1 MEFLGRVLVLGAT
14 ALALEAGA
22 GAGAGITPASAR
34 VLLTRD
40 QAIAQIYGAGARAQA
55 RTAYLTDAQVEAV
68 KRAARA
74 PFDAHRVTYYEIA
87 RGDTALGLA
96 FVDQNVVRTQTETLL
111 IALDPAGAIRA
122 IEVLAWNEP
131 DDFRPPGRWLD
142 RARGQA
148 SATTLEPGK
157 SLPHLAGATLSG
169 RAVAACGR
177 RALALA
183 ALVTRAENHP

>member
-1 MEFLGRVLVLGAT
+1 MEFLGRLFVLGAALV
-14 ALALEAGA
+14 ALASS
-22 GAGAGITPASAR
+22 PASAR

-40 QAIAQIYGAGARAQA
+40 QAIAQIFGAGARAQG
-55 RTAYLTDAQVEAV
+55 RTAYLSDAQVEAV

-74 PFDAHRVTYYEIA
+74 PFAAHRVTYYEIA
-87 RGDTALGLA
+87 HGDTALGLA

-111 IALDPAGAIRA
+111 IALDPTGAIRA

-131 DDFRPPGRWLD
+131 DDFRPPDRWLA
-142 RARGQA
+142 RARGQSSPA
-148 SATTLEPGK
+148 TLEPGK

-169 RAVAACGR
+169 RAVAACAR

-183 ALVTRAENHP
+183 ALVTESPR

>member
-1 MEFLGRVLVLGAT
+1 MEFLGRLFVLGAAIV
-14 ALALEAGA
+14 ALAAS
-22 GAGAGITPASAR
+22 PAWAR

-40 QAIAQIYGAGARAQA
+40 QAIAQVYGALVRSQA

-87 RGDTALGLA
+87 RGDSALGLD
-96 FVDQNVVRTQTETLL
+96 FVDQNVVRTQDQTLL
-111 IALDPAGAIRA
+111 VALDPAGAIRA

-131 DDFRPPGRWLD
+131 DDFRPPERWLD
-142 RARGQA
+142 RARGQS
-148 SATTLEPGK
+148 SAATLEPGK

-169 RAVAACGR
+169 RAVAACAR
-177 RALALA
+177 RALALW
-183 ALVTRAENHP
+183 ALVQQSPR

>member
-1 MEFLGRVLVLGAT
+1 MEFLGRLLVLGAAVL
-14 ALALEAGA
+14 ALASGA
-22 GAGAGITPASAR
+22 GVTAAWSR

-40 QAIAQIYGAGARAQA
+40 QAIAQIYGTGAGAQA

-87 RGDTALGLA
+87 HGDTALGLA
-96 FVDQNVVRTQTETLL
+96 FVDQNVVRTQTEILL
-111 IALDPAGAIRA
+111 IALDSAGAIRA

-131 DDFRPPGRWLD
+131 DDFRPPERWLD
-142 RARGQA
+142 RARGQSITA
-148 SATTLEPGK
+148 TLEPGK

-169 RAVAACGR
+169 RAVAACAR

-183 ALVTRAENHP
+183 ALVAQNRP

>member
-14 ALALEAGA
+14 ALALAVGSGA
-22 GAGAGITPASAR
+22 GVTAAWAR
-34 VLLTRD
+34 VVLTRD
-40 QAIAQIYGAGARAQA
+40 QAIAQIYGAGAGAQA

-96 FVDQNVVRTQTETLL
+96 FVDQNVVRTQTEILL

-131 DDFRPPGRWLD
+131 DDFRPPERWLQ

>member
-1 MEFLGRVLVLGAT
+1 MEFLGRLLVLGVALGLAAT
-14 ALALEAGA
+14 
-22 GAGAGITPASAR
+22 PVSAR

-40 QAIAQIYGAGARAQA
+40 QAIAQIYGAGARAEA

-68 KRAARA
+68 KRAAHA
-74 PFDAHRVTYYEIA
+74 PFDSKRVTYYAIA
-87 RGDTALGLA
+87 RGDTTLGLA

-131 DDFRPPGRWLD
+131 DDFRPPARWLE

-148 SATTLEPGK
+148 SAAALEPGK

-169 RAVAACGR
+169 RAVAACAR
-177 RALALA
+177 RALVLA
-183 ALVTRAENHP
+183 ALVAEDRP